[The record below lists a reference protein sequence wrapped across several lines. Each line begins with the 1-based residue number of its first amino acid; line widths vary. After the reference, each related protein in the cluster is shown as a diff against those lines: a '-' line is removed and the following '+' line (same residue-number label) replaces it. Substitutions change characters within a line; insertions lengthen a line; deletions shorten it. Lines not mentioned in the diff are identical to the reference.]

1 MKLTAQDSKPTNGK
15 DQAKPAPEHDAIK
28 KIAEGAVSE
37 FHKLLDEVYGKPAD
51 KTKPP
56 AKPGEPAAKPA
67 TKPATEAHPK
77 DATPVVAKSTPA
89 VAEKPHASVP
99 VAEKPATTPTKPAE
113 SSHGLW
119 NWISTGEKAA
129 ENALSI
135 ARNYVQQEARSLLSS
150 SESSKSPNNTTEKP
164 ADAKPETTSTPASS
178 PASSPDSAATTAKP
192 DTGLLDSVT
201 ETAKAAAS
209 SFSGSATEKA
219 LLMAASALVPGVGT
233 VVAAAA
239 ASDALPALVGY
250 GGLALQGFK
259 HTFGF
264 DGTDGMQR
272 FDKVAEHVQTLDVLP
287 DYKAPTAVEETA
299 DRQYVMAAAKEAGI
313 SWMFAGQNKPG
324 GESTIIGR
332 DGKVEASGTTASGD
346 KVKVT
351 STLEQQMVQ
360 AGLTTVTH
368 DAKGITVHGST
379 YEWTKDG
386 DTWVADLKT
395 SDGSKLWARLD
406 PKKGYAVFTGERIH
420 GSIRVYPDGSMQQV
434 IGNDGFNQVKGPI
447 SAADKAGQE
456 HPLAHGVQYYIDA
469 QGNMG
474 AVTSDNVKYQ
484 FYKKEHKLLVT
495 KGDKVMQLNTE
506 SGEALLF
513 AKDAKTGALT
523 RIKITK
529 ENMAPGWVLNA
540 DGSVNIN
547 GAVLQDKDTKQI
559 NIGDKAVMDTKQGT
573 IEANTTEGK
582 TKLSQTGTDTALT
595 TPGGIST
602 VSHDD
607 GSVGFNDNGKPLMEF
622 DPKNWKLKSD
632 TTGEELQFDRK
643 TNTVTDREKTNQT
656 TTMDA
661 EGNVK
666 SFAADHTLLFGMN
679 NKGDIHLYDGTDI
692 NHDGSVVNAA
702 RHILE
707 ASYSA
712 LAAAASRSET
722 AQEVVKAAAAK
733 AESLAAMANV
743 PGGLD
748 ASIASLEAVLA
759 QLNRLGD
766 VPELAEQIG
775 AAKATVESKLA
786 QARARESLDS
796 KLTHAGLDSGTIEKA
811 FAARGTGLSE
821 DQIVNK
827 FSKPES
833 TASAA

>member
-1 MKLTAQDSKPTNGK
+1 MTAPDSKPANGK

-28 KIAEGAVSE
+28 KIAEGAVFE
-37 FHKLLDEVYGKPAD
+37 FHKLLDEVYGKPVD
-51 KTKPP
+51 KTKQP
-56 AKPGEPAAKPA
+56 AKAAESA
-67 TKPATEAHPK
+67 TKPATASHPK
-77 DATPVVAKSTPA
+77 DATPATVKSTPS
-89 VAEKPHASVP
+89 VTEKPHASAP
-99 VAEKPATTPTKPAE
+99 VSEKPATTPTKPAE

-119 NWISTGEKAA
+119 NWLSTGEKAA
-129 ENALSI
+129 ENAFNI
-135 ARNYVQQEARSLLSS
+135 AKNYVQQEARSLLPS
-150 SESSKSPNNTTEKP
+150 SESSTSPNNTTQKP
-164 ADAKPETTSTPASS
+164 ADAKPETPSS
-178 PASSPDSAATTAKP
+178 KASSPDAAATTEKP

-201 ETAKAAAS
+201 ETAKAAVS
-209 SFSGSATEKA
+209 SLSGSATEKA

-233 VVAAAA
+233 AVAAAA
-239 ASDALPALVGY
+239 ASDAMPTMVGY

-259 HTFGF
+259 NTFGF
-264 DGTDGMQR
+264 DGTDGTQR

-287 DYKAPTAVEETA
+287 DYKAPTAAEETA
-299 DRQYVMAAAKEAGI
+299 DRQYVMAAAKEAGM

-332 DGKVEASGTTASGD
+332 DGKVEASGVTASGD

-351 STLEQQMVQ
+351 STLEQQMAQ

-386 DTWVADLKT
+386 DTLVADLKT

-420 GSIRVYPDGSMQQV
+420 GSIRVYPNGSMQQV
-434 IGNDGFNQVKGPI
+434 IGDDGFNQVKGPI

-523 RIKITK
+523 QIKITK

-559 NIGDKAVMDTKQGT
+559 NIGNKAVMNTKQST
-573 IEANTTEGK
+573 IEANTKEGK
-582 TKLSQTGTDTALT
+582 TTLSQNGNETVLS
-595 TPGGIST
+595 TPGGINT
-602 VSHDD
+602 VSHDN
-607 GSVGFNDNGKPLMEF
+607 GSVEFYDNGKPLMQF
-622 DPKNWKLKSD
+622 DPKNWKLKSGA
-632 TTGEELQFDRK
+632 TQEELQFDK
-643 TNTVTDREKTNQT
+643 TTNTVTDREKTDQT

-666 SFAADHTLLFGMN
+666 SYASNQSLLFGMN

-712 LAAAASRSET
+712 SAAAASKSET

-733 AESLAAMANV
+733 AESLAAMANI

-748 ASIASLEAVLA
+748 ASIASLEAILA

-766 VPELAEQIG
+766 VPELAQQIG

-786 QARARESLDS
+786 QAHARESLDS
-796 KLTHAGLDSGTIEKA
+796 KLTHAGLDNGTIEKA
-811 FAARGTGLSE
+811 FAARGTGLSD

-827 FSKPES
+827 FSKPEA